1 MLEINQNQFWK
12 HFHHMFDGWNTFR
25 EMTCVNWYSIRIN
38 SKKFRIPLF
47 PHYAIIRKELC
58 RIPLFPHY
66 AIIRKELCWIDD
78 MCSIWSGRKKS
89 GKAKLCRSI
98 CLVMKIFWKISTDV
112 VWLFKKLSI
121 MPKSFKKK
129 RPNSAK
135 TLKELCD
142 IGDMVFHFAWSKK
155 NW

>member
-1 MLEINQNQFWK
+1 MLEIKQNQFWK
-12 HFHHMFDGWNTFR
+12 HFQHMFDSWNTFW
-25 EMTCVNWYSIRIN
+25 EMTSVNWYSIRIN

-66 AIIRKELCWIDD
+66 AIIRKEFCWIDD

-98 CLVMKIFWKISTDV
+98 CLVMKIYWKISSDV
-112 VWLFKKLSI
+112 VWPSKNRFPQNRS
-121 MPKSFKKK
+121 KKK
-129 RPNSAK
+129 AEFSQNA
-135 TLKELCD
+135 
-142 IGDMVFHFAWSKK
+142 
-155 NW
+155 